1 MEEEYLSNSFLTS
14 SGNNQK
20 KSDTS
25 NKIYDLH
32 YFTNLDSENKICF
45 DCGGPFPTYVS
56 INNGVFICSNCANNH
71 KKLGYNISYIHQIN
85 APWDQYL
92 LSYATRG
99 GNNRFKRLCLQYEVP
114 CQSYNENDEEKLNKY
129 LIRVGEYNRLLL
141 RSEVLAEEPPQP
153 LYFEVAKDPINLNII
168 FFPEF
173 QNYQLFRGEF
183 NAPVNNN
190 SIGEKIWNGTK
201 TTAGVVGSAGGLV
214 YKAGKPVVCFLG
226 GTAFKGLKLMGS
238 SIWNHCKGSDKDSKN
253 ENKKNNNINNNNNYG
268 GSQIMND
275 FALVDYSNEDLC
287 QIRTLDLNNQK
298 DKGSMNV
305 NYKINNNYNN
315 INKNNN
321 YNNINK
327 NNNYNIYTVDG
338 NNSNG
343 YMNMN
348 NRNNNQYINYNNNNF
363 VTNNHYPANNNQQ
376 YNNINININKQNSN
390 TLKNINSLD
399 FNNNNFG
406 DFEIVSP
413 NYNQT
418 KDYNISS
425 NSLFENNSFAGMNV
439 QFENTDKDK
448 ARQDANNFLLK
459 P

>member
-1 MEEEYLSNSFLTS
+1 MKEEYLSNSFLS
-14 SGNNQK
+14 SSENNQK

-25 NKIYDLH
+25 NKVYDLH

-92 LSYATRG
+92 LSFATRG

-114 CQSYNENDEEKLNKY
+114 CQSYNENDDEKLNKY
-129 LIRVGEYNRLLL
+129 VIRLGEYNRLVL
-141 RSEVLAEEPPQP
+141 RSEVLAEEPPEP
-153 LYFEVAKDPINLNII
+153 LYFETAKDPINLNII
-168 FFPEF
+168 YFPEF

-183 NAPVNNN
+183 NVPVNND
-190 SIGEKIWNGTK
+190 SIGGKIWNGTK
-201 TTAGVVGSAGGLV
+201 TTAGVVGTAGGLV

-226 GTAFKGLKLMGS
+226 GTAFKGLKLMGN
-238 SIWNHCKGSDKDSKN
+238 SIWNHCVGSDKDNKK
-253 ENKKNNNINNNNNYG
+253 ENQKNNNINNNRNSNNNFG
-268 GSQIMND
+268 GGQFMND

-287 QIRTLDLNNQK
+287 QVKTLDLNNLK

-305 NYKINNNYNN
+305 NYNISNNYNN
-315 INKNNN
+315 INRNNN
-321 YNNINK
+321 F
-327 NNNYNIYTVDG
+327 NIYTVDG
-338 NNSNG
+338 NNSNK
-343 YMNMN
+343 YNNMN

-363 VTNNHYPANNNQQ
+363 MTNNHYQANNSQQ

-390 TLKNINSLD
+390 TLR
-399 FNNNNFG
+399 NNNNINFNDNNFR

-413 NYNQT
+413 NYNEV
-418 KDYNISS
+418 KDYSISS

>member
-1 MEEEYLSNSFLTS
+1 MQEEYLSNSFLS
-14 SGNNQK
+14 SSESNQK
-20 KSDTS
+20 KSNTS
-25 NKIYDLH
+25 NKFYDLH

-56 INNGVFICSNCANNH
+56 INNGVFICSSCANNH
-71 KKLGYNISYIHQIN
+71 KQLGYNISYIHQIS

-153 LYFEVAKDPINLNII
+153 LYFEGAKDPINLNII
-168 FFPEF
+168 YFPEF

-183 NAPVNNN
+183 NVPVNNT
-190 SIGEKIWNGTK
+190 SIGGKIWNGTK
-201 TTAGVVGSAGGLV
+201 TTAGVVGTAGGLV

-226 GTAFKGLKLMGS
+226 GTAYKGLKLMGS
-238 SIWNHCKGSDKDSKN
+238 SIWNHYMGSDKNNKN
-253 ENKKNNNINNNNNYG
+253 KNNKNNNNNINNNNNNNYG
-268 GSQIMND
+268 GNQFIND

-287 QIRTLDLNNQK
+287 QIKTLDLNNLK

-305 NYKINNNYNN
+305 NYNLNNNYNN
-315 INKNNN
+315 INR
-321 YNNINK
+321 

-338 NNSNG
+338 NNSNK

-348 NRNNNQYINYNNNNF
+348 NINNNQYINYNNNNF
-363 VTNNHYPANNNQQ
+363 VTNNHYPVNNNQQ
-376 YNNINININKQNSN
+376 YNNNINININKQNSN
-390 TLKNINSLD
+390 TLKNSNNLN
-399 FNNNNFG
+399 FNNNNYV

-418 KDYNISS
+418 KDYSISS
-425 NSLFENNSFAGMNV
+425 NSLFENNSFAKMNV
-439 QFENTDKDK
+439 QFENTDKEK

>member
-1 MEEEYLSNSFLTS
+1 MKEEYLSNSFLS
-14 SGNNQK
+14 SSENNQK

-25 NKIYDLH
+25 NKVYDLH

-92 LSYATRG
+92 LSFATRG

-114 CQSYNENDEEKLNKY
+114 CQSYNENDDEKLNKY
-129 LIRVGEYNRLLL
+129 VIRLGEYNRLVL
-141 RSEVLAEEPPQP
+141 RSEVLAEEPPEP
-153 LYFEVAKDPINLNII
+153 LYFETAKDPINLNII
-168 FFPEF
+168 YFPEF

-183 NAPVNNN
+183 NVPVNND
-190 SIGEKIWNGTK
+190 SIGGKIWNGTK
-201 TTAGVVGSAGGLV
+201 TTAGVVGTAGGLV

-226 GTAFKGLKLMGS
+226 GTAFKGLKLMGN
-238 SIWNHCKGSDKDSKN
+238 SIWNHCVGSDKDNKK
-253 ENKKNNNINNNNNYG
+253 ENQKNNNINNNRNSNNNFG
-268 GSQIMND
+268 GGQFMND

-287 QIRTLDLNNQK
+287 QVKTLDLNNLK

-305 NYKINNNYNN
+305 NYNISNNYNN
-315 INKNNN
+315 INRNNN
-321 YNNINK
+321 F
-327 NNNYNIYTVDG
+327 NIYTVDG
-338 NNSNG
+338 NNSNK
-343 YMNMN
+343 YNNMN
-348 NRNNNQYINYNNNNF
+348 NSNNNQYINYNNNNF
-363 VTNNHYPANNNQQ
+363 MTNNHYQANNSQQ

-390 TLKNINSLD
+390 TLR
-399 FNNNNFG
+399 NNNNINFNDNNFR

-413 NYNQT
+413 NYNEV
-418 KDYNISS
+418 KDYSISS

>member
-1 MEEEYLSNSFLTS
+1 MKEEYLSNSFLS
-14 SGNNQK
+14 SSENNQK

-25 NKIYDLH
+25 NKVYDLH

-92 LSYATRG
+92 LSFATRG

-114 CQSYNENDEEKLNKY
+114 CQSYNENDDEKLNKY
-129 LIRVGEYNRLLL
+129 VIRLGEYNRLVL
-141 RSEVLAEEPPQP
+141 RSEVLAEEPPEP
-153 LYFEVAKDPINLNII
+153 LYFETAKDPINLNII
-168 FFPEF
+168 YFPEF

-183 NAPVNNN
+183 NVPVNND
-190 SIGEKIWNGTK
+190 SIGGKIWNGTK
-201 TTAGVVGSAGGLV
+201 TTAGVVGTAGGLV

-226 GTAFKGLKLMGS
+226 GTAFKGLKLMGN
-238 SIWNHCKGSDKDSKN
+238 SIWNHCVGSDKDNKK
-253 ENKKNNNINNNNNYG
+253 ENQKNNNINNNRNSNNNSG
-268 GSQIMND
+268 GGQFMND

-287 QIRTLDLNNQK
+287 QVKTLDLNNLK

-305 NYKINNNYNN
+305 NYNISNNYNN
-315 INKNNN
+315 INRNNN
-321 YNNINK
+321 F
-327 NNNYNIYTVDG
+327 NIYTVDG
-338 NNSNG
+338 NNSNK
-343 YMNMN
+343 YNNMN

-363 VTNNHYPANNNQQ
+363 MTNNHYQANNSQQ

-390 TLKNINSLD
+390 TLR
-399 FNNNNFG
+399 NNNNINFNDNNFR

-413 NYNQT
+413 NYNEV
-418 KDYNISS
+418 KDYSISS